1 MIKATVTTENDGIRT
16 DSYIEGTCL
25 LILKELVELIIT
37 VIVQLR
43 EKFPSLTVDKMM
55 EKIDEM
61 IKYGLD
67 NYEEESENV

>member
-67 NYEEESENV
+67 NYEEEPENV